1 MEPIFK
7 VNDQVVVRDNLIP
20 THWLQITMQMRWN
33 IGKIKLIEEVLFH
46 RGEYIYRI
54 NEYWYRAEMLEP
66 FNSEPD
72 NTEKWFAELI
82 GFKG

>member
-7 VNDQVVVRDNLIP
+7 VNDQVVVRDKLTA

-33 IGKIKLIEEVLFH
+33 IGKIKLIEEVLFY

-54 NEYWYRAEMLEP
+54 NDYWYRAEMLEP
-66 FNSEPD
+66 VNSEPD